1 MKPPKWRKG
10 NGEFHVDQ
18 ILGQVL
24 RNAVWERLDM
34 LSELA
39 NHADAHSL
47 VSVARSEL
55 PRLTEGWRAMLLAH
69 EPDERGDCPTCSTRW
84 HRCKAP
90 CSVWQV
96 AHEHLVAG
104 GLAPQQDPRRQG
116 RRKNNPLP
124 SQTRGVGA
132 PTAAETTGR
141 HALVTTPRGAVVGA

>member
-1 MKPPKWRKG
+1 M
-10 NGEFHVDQ
+10 DQ
-18 ILGQVL
+18 VLGQVL

-34 LSELA
+34 LTDLA
-39 NHADAHSL
+39 NRADAQSL

-55 PRLTEGWRAMLLAH
+55 PRLTEAWRAMLKMH

-104 GLAPQQDPRRQG
+104 GLAPQQAPAARGLRTNPVPTQG
-116 RRKNNPLP
+116 RPVP
-124 SQTRGVGA
+124 AAT
-132 PTAAETTGR
+132 PAETTGR
-141 HALVTTPRGAVVGA
+141 HALVNPRRAVTA

>member
-1 MKPPKWRKG
+1 M
-10 NGEFHVDQ
+10 DQ

-34 LSELA
+34 LADLA
-39 NHADAHSL
+39 TRADAQSL

-55 PRLTEGWRAMLLAH
+55 PRLTEGWRAMLSAH

-104 GLAPQQDPRRQG
+104 GLAPQQDLHRPWRRRTG
-116 RRKNNPLP
+116 VP
-124 SQTRGVGA
+124 SQTRGTT
-132 PTAAETTGR
+132 PAEPTGR
-141 HALVTTPRGAVVGA
+141 HALMPQVASH

>member
-1 MKPPKWRKG
+1 M
-10 NGEFHVDQ
+10 DQ

-39 NHADAHSL
+39 DRADAASL

-55 PRLTEGWRAMLLAH
+55 PRLTDGWRVMLRAH

-104 GLAPQQDPRRQG
+104 GLAPQQNVHVAG
-116 RRKNNPLP
+116 RRKVVTEQPVSHSAKLPNP
-124 SQTRGVGA
+124 A
-132 PTAAETTGR
+132 PRARRASASETTGR
-141 HALVTTPRGAVVGA
+141 HALVAASLR

>member
-1 MKPPKWRKG
+1 M
-10 NGEFHVDQ
+10 DQ
-18 ILGQVL
+18 VLGQVL

-34 LSELA
+34 LTDLA
-39 NHADAHSL
+39 NRADAQSL

-55 PRLTEGWRAMLLAH
+55 PRLTEAWRAMLQAH

-104 GLAPQQDPRRQG
+104 GLAPQQQAPASDRRLGRRRGPLPAQG
-116 RRKNNPLP
+116 RAIA
-124 SQTRGVGA
+124 Q

-141 HALVTTPRGAVVGA
+141 HALVDPRRAVTA

>member
-1 MKPPKWRKG
+1 M
-10 NGEFHVDQ
+10 DQ
-18 ILGQVL
+18 VLGQVL

-34 LSELA
+34 LTDLA
-39 NHADAHSL
+39 NRADAQSL

-55 PRLTEGWRAMLLAH
+55 PRLTEAWRAMLKMH

-104 GLAPQQDPRRQG
+104 GLAPQQQSATDSRLQG
-116 RRKNNPLP
+116 RRKSPISAHP
-124 SQTRGVGA
+124 A

-141 HALVTTPRGAVVGA
+141 HALVNPRRAVTA

>member
-1 MKPPKWRKG
+1 M
-10 NGEFHVDQ
+10 DQ
-18 ILGQVL
+18 VLGQVL

-34 LSELA
+34 LTELA
-39 NHADAHSL
+39 QRADAPSL

-55 PRLTEGWRAMLLAH
+55 PRLAEGWRAMLQAH

-104 GLAPQQDPRRQG
+104 GLAPHALSHGQPTTGPGTRRG
-116 RRKNNPLP
+116 LVPG
-124 SQTRGVGA
+124 QTRRA
-132 PTAAETTGR
+132 ERPTPAETTGR
-141 HALVTTPRGAVVGA
+141 HALVTPRPVTA

>member
-1 MKPPKWRKG
+1 M
-10 NGEFHVDQ
+10 DQ

-34 LSELA
+34 LADLA
-39 NHADAHSL
+39 TRADAQSL

-55 PRLTEGWRAMLLAH
+55 PRLTEGWRAMLTAH

-104 GLAPQQDPRRQG
+104 GLAPQRDLRRPW
-116 RRKNNPLP
+116 RRKTNPVP
-124 SQTRGVGA
+124 PQPRGTTPG
-132 PTAAETTGR
+132 ESTGR
-141 HALVTTPRGAVVGA
+141 HALMPQVANR

>member
-1 MKPPKWRKG
+1 M
-10 NGEFHVDQ
+10 DQ
-18 ILGQVL
+18 VLGQVL

-34 LSELA
+34 LSDLA
-39 NHADAHSL
+39 TRADAQSL

-55 PRLTEGWRAMLLAH
+55 PRLTEGWRAMLQAH

-104 GLAPQQDPRRQG
+104 GLAPQARTQDEGSASRRRVPNQA
-116 RRKNNPLP
+116 RRATP
-124 SQTRGVGA
+124 
-132 PTAAETTGR
+132 AETTGR
-141 HALVTTPRGAVVGA
+141 HALVNPRAVTA

>member
-1 MKPPKWRKG
+1 M
-10 NGEFHVDQ
+10 DQ
-18 ILGQVL
+18 VLGQVL

-34 LSELA
+34 LTDLA
-39 NHADAHSL
+39 NRADAQSL

-55 PRLTEGWRAMLLAH
+55 PRLTEAWRAMLKMH

-104 GLAPQQDPRRQG
+104 GLAPQQASTARGLQG
-116 RRKNNPLP
+116 RRTSPVPTQGRQVPAP
-124 SQTRGVGA
+124 S
-132 PTAAETTGR
+132 PAETTGR
-141 HALVTTPRGAVVGA
+141 HALVNPRRALTA

>member
-1 MKPPKWRKG
+1 M
-10 NGEFHVDQ
+10 DQ

-39 NHADAHSL
+39 DRADAPSL

-55 PRLTEGWRAMLLAH
+55 PRLTEGWRAMLRAH

-84 HRCKAP
+84 HKCKAP

-104 GLAPQQDPRRQG
+104 GLAPQQDARRRVRRRSTEQVHVPRAEPQQVPRQQQQSG
-116 RRKNNPLP
+116 K
-124 SQTRGVGA
+124 
-132 PTAAETTGR
+132 
-141 HALVTTPRGAVVGA
+141 HALVPPPTPRHAIAG

>member
-1 MKPPKWRKG
+1 M
-10 NGEFHVDQ
+10 DQ

-34 LSELA
+34 LSDLA
-39 NHADAHSL
+39 NRADAPSL

-55 PRLTEGWRAMLLAH
+55 PRLTEGWRAMLQAH

-84 HRCKAP
+84 HKCKAP

-104 GLAPQQDPRRQG
+104 GLAPQQEARRKG
-116 RRKNNPLP
+116 RRRPAQAG
-124 SQTRGVGA
+124 S
-132 PTAAETTGR
+132 AAQQSHAVPPPAENRPVAQQQSGR
-141 HALVTTPRGAVVGA
+141 HALVSPPGPRHVIAGSPAR

>member
-1 MKPPKWRKG
+1 M
-10 NGEFHVDQ
+10 DQ
-18 ILGQVL
+18 VLGQVL

-34 LSELA
+34 LTDLA
-39 NHADAHSL
+39 NRADAQSL

-55 PRLTEGWRAMLLAH
+55 PRLTEAWRAMLKMH

-104 GLAPQQDPRRQG
+104 GLAPQQQSSADSRLQG
-116 RRKNNPLP
+116 RRKSPVPTHSAP
-124 SQTRGVGA
+124 S
-132 PTAAETTGR
+132 AAETTGR
-141 HALVTTPRGAVVGA
+141 HALVNPRRAVTA

>member
-1 MKPPKWRKG
+1 M
-10 NGEFHVDQ
+10 DQ
-18 ILGQVL
+18 VLGQVL

-34 LSELA
+34 LSDLA
-39 NHADAHSL
+39 TRADAQSL

-69 EPDERGDCPTCSTRW
+69 EPDERGDCPTCSGRW

-104 GLAPQQDPRRQG
+104 GLAPQSGPAQDAARQARRVVPGQVT
-116 RRKNNPLP
+116 RAASAP
-124 SQTRGVGA
+124 S
-132 PTAAETTGR
+132 PAETTGR
-141 HALVTTPRGAVVGA
+141 HALVTPRRAALGA

>member
-1 MKPPKWRKG
+1 
-10 NGEFHVDQ
+10 
-18 ILGQVL
+18 
-24 RNAVWERLDM
+24 M
-34 LSELA
+34 LSDLA
-39 NHADAHSL
+39 TRADAHSL

-104 GLAPQQDPRRQG
+104 GLAPQQGPRRQA
-116 RRKNNPLP
+116 RRKNPLP
-124 SQTRGVGA
+124 GQTRSGSA
-132 PTAAETTGR
+132 PIAETTGR
-141 HALVTTPRGAVVGA
+141 HALITTPRGAAVGA

>member
-1 MKPPKWRKG
+1 M
-10 NGEFHVDQ
+10 DQ
-18 ILGQVL
+18 VLGQVL

-34 LSELA
+34 LTDLA
-39 NHADAHSL
+39 NRADAQSL

-55 PRLTEGWRAMLLAH
+55 PRLTEAWRAMLKMH

-104 GLAPQQDPRRQG
+104 GLAPQRILRHTSWRRT
-116 RRKNNPLP
+116 KAAVP
-124 SQTRGVGA
+124 SQSRGT
-132 PTAAETTGR
+132 TATPAESTGR
-141 HALVTTPRGAVVGA
+141 HALLPQVVTH

>member
-1 MKPPKWRKG
+1 M
-10 NGEFHVDQ
+10 DQ
-18 ILGQVL
+18 VLGQVL

-34 LSELA
+34 LTDLA
-39 NHADAHSL
+39 NRADAQSL

-55 PRLTEGWRAMLLAH
+55 PRLTEAWRAMLKMH

-104 GLAPQQDPRRQG
+104 GLAPQQQAPASRLHG
-116 RRKNNPLP
+116 RRKSPVQVHP
-124 SQTRGVGA
+124 AA

-141 HALVTTPRGAVVGA
+141 HALVNPRRPVTA